1 MHLPDW
7 LRRRLYHRAVRTMMH
22 RPPDVIIG
30 TADNPYMHRWHL
42 IPRNRWLNLYL
53 HRFWRSDD
61 DRALH
66 DHPWWNCSLLLA
78 GSYVEHMIAAG
89 GIHRRERL
97 TAGALRLRPAKAA
110 HRIEL
115 EPSEAGPQP
124 CLTLFATGPRIRDW
138 GFHCPRGW
146 VPWRVFTSDVTP
158 LDGSGPRVSSI
169 GRGCGEDDHA

>member
-1 MHLPDW
+1 MKAPEW
-7 LRRRLYHRAVRTMMH
+7 LRKLIHQRALVLTAR

-30 TADNPYMHRWHL
+30 TADNPYMHRWYVL
-42 IPRNRWLNLYL
+42 PRNRWLNLYL
-53 HRFWRSDD
+53 RRFWRSDD

-78 GSYVEHMIAAG
+78 GSYVEHTIASG
-89 GIHRRERL
+89 GINRRERL
-97 TAGALRLRPAKAA
+97 TAGALRFRPAKAA

-115 EPSEAGPQP
+115 EQGELGPRR
-124 CLTLFATGPRIRDW
+124 CLSLFATGPRIRDW

-146 VPWRVFTSDVTP
+146 VPWRVFTSEAP
-158 LDGSGPRVSSI
+158 AKDGAPRVSSI